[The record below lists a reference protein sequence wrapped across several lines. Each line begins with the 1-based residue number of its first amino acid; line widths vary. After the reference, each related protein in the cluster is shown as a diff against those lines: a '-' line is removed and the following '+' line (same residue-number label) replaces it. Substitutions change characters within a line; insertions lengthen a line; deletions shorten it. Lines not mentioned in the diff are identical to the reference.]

1 MATNNFKTA
10 SVKFSNEKYNYTTS
24 VNGNLTDDEIKNYFI
39 GKYFNLGNYDKDD
52 MQKCVSCEI
61 IK

>member
-1 MATNNFKTA
+1 MQATNLKTA
-10 SVKFSNEKYNYTTS
+10 CVKFSNEKYNYMTS

-39 GKYFNLGNYDKDD
+39 GKYFNLGNSDKDD